1 MTTDYFKIWL
11 NGLVGGG
18 SAWSGGGVVV
28 GVCLVPGGGCLPGRG
43 GVDVCL
49 VPGWGVVSAWSRGG
63 VCLVLGGGCLPG
75 PGGGVVSAWSQGGLP
90 GPGGGGWSSQ
100 HALRQTPPVN
110 RMTNRCKN
118 ITLATTSLR
127 PVKMQW
133 ITNPLVTCSELA
145 EVHVLQQQNVARRH
159 CSSVFHLAA
168 HSDYPTGF
176 LTLHWLNQCR
186 IWNHV
191 FSM

>member
-11 NGLVGGG
+11 NGLVRGGG
-18 SAWSGGGVVV
+18 SAWSGGG
-28 GVCLVPGGGCLPGRG
+28 GGGCLPCPGGWMSAWSRGGGWMSAWSRGGWMSAWSRGGGCLPGPG

-49 VPGWGVVSAWSRGG
+49 VPGGSAWS
-63 VCLVLGGGCLPG
+63 
-75 PGGGVVSAWSQGGLP
+75 
-90 GPGGGGWSSQ
+90 GGGGWSSQ